1 MIIFQEGFTFIYTLQ
16 IIKNQQRNGNLL
28 TKLIYFLKLSDI
40 WLINLIMVDLDFN
53 LLDVNY
59 FNLIKKIIKEIFIK
73 IKILKIKNYID
84 WRIFFFKFNFVINY

>member
-40 WLINLIMVDLDFN
+40 
-53 LLDVNY
+53 
-59 FNLIKKIIKEIFIK
+59 
-73 IKILKIKNYID
+73 
-84 WRIFFFKFNFVINY
+84 

>member
-1 MIIFQEGFTFIYTLQ
+1 
-16 IIKNQQRNGNLL
+16 
-28 TKLIYFLKLSDI
+28 
-40 WLINLIMVDLDFN
+40 MVDLDFN

-84 WRIFFFKFNFVINY
+84 

>member
-40 WLINLIMVDLDFN
+40 WLINF
-53 LLDVNY
+53 
-59 FNLIKKIIKEIFIK
+59 
-73 IKILKIKNYID
+73 ILKINPINSILLHYKN
-84 WRIFFFKFNFVINY
+84 KFSF